1 MRNSLRVFAIAALG
15 AGLCLTPGVAPA
27 QEQEDGASAAGIEE
41 IIVTA
46 RKREEPLQN
55 VPLAITAFDEEA
67 IERTYSTHIGD
78 FTKYTPNVSLGPHP
92 YTGNGLLGSIRGV
105 SFRDLEKSFDPT
117 VGVVIDGVPLGQ
129 IAGARIDAFDLES
142 IEILRGPQGTL
153 FGRNTVGGLVN
164 VRRTRP
170 TGEFSAKAGM
180 RIGANQENDYKAVI
194 NFPIVPDIL
203 SAKLAFFSENDES
216 FAFNTTRNEQ
226 EGGAKVTHATG
237 TFLFEPLPNLEA
249 LLTLEYYDDES
260 EYAPPVNLTAPTIS
274 AERIIDPM
282 TGKVTPNSPFN
293 PSDTTLAARFQATL
307 ARGGGALNNRG
318 NLCDYT
324 RLDLVNQVIDRVIAG
339 IRTGVLSNEQTVAA
353 LTMAGLDP
361 TTVTDQQL
369 QALGP
374 AGAGILAAINGAIA
388 GAVPTTIAQ
397 TRRGVENIGCRA
409 NGALASQASGFSDTQ
424 AARPFINNIDASAAT
439 LEVNWDVG
447 RLFGVSDVSLT
458 SISSYRKSDEL
469 LDISQSGSPANLFRP
484 VRPQDFEQWSQELRV
499 SGTAPSPGFG
509 GGIDFVAGLYYFH
522 SEYKIE
528 ADSYLLGEYINT
540 GPVVIA
546 GQTLQSTRDFTP
558 LGIQVTDN
566 TSSQDADTYAIFGE
580 ATWKIL
586 EPLRLTAGFRWTYES
601 KEIKIRDPKARGGYQ
616 REANGQLR
624 VVTNPVLARIPGVDA
639 EENVDVEPDGLDFA
653 SDETWNELTPRVSL
667 DYRLN
672 QSLMF
677 YGSYSRGFRSGGFVG
692 RAVVSEDAGPFKT
705 ETVDTFELGTRT
717 DWWGNRL
724 RFNLTG
730 FYTAYNDKQE
740 IQLRNTGAT
749 VSTFVENASDAT
761 LYGAEAEL
769 QLRLGN
775 LNFYANGGWL
785 DTEYDDFIATCPGV
799 CGTGAGKAVFN
810 ADGSLNPSQRDLS
823 GLEIPGSPE
832 FNYTVGADWL
842 FPTTN
847 GNIIVSANYKW
858 TDEFTWDEFPDPAG
872 LNRTQVDDY
881 GTADFSVTY
890 NIPYADGRELS
901 VGAFVKDAFHK
912 DARLSATINAGLF
925 YFGSL
930 AQGRTWAIEAAI
942 SF

>member
-1 MRNSLRVFAIAALG
+1 MRSKLRVFGIAALG
-15 AGLCLTPGVAPA
+15 AGLCLAPGVAPA
-27 QEQEDGASAAGIEE
+27 QEDGANPAGIEE

-78 FTKYTPNVSLGPHP
+78 FTKYTPNVSIGPHP

-153 FGRNTVGGLVN
+153 FGRNTVGGLVK

-170 TGEFSAKAGM
+170 TGEFGAKAGM
-180 RIGANQENDYKAVI
+180 RIGANQENDYKAVV

-226 EGGAKVTHATG
+226 EEGAKVTHATG
-237 TFLFEPLPNLEA
+237 TFLFEPMPNLEA

-260 EYAPPVNLTAPTIS
+260 ELTPPVNLTAPTIS
-274 AERIIDPM
+274 AERIIDPT
-282 TGKVTPNSPFN
+282 TGKVTPNSPN
-293 PSDTTLAARFQATL
+293 PSDPYRGPLTLAQRFNRGAL
-307 ARGGGALNNRG
+307 EGGGTLNIGG

-324 RLDLVNQVIDRVIAG
+324 RLDLVNQAIDRVTAG
-339 IRTGVLSNEQTVAA
+339 VRMGVLSNEQTVAA

-397 TRRGVENIGCRA
+397 TRIAVENTGCRA

-447 RLFGVSDVSLT
+447 GLFGVSDVSLT

-469 LDISQSGSPANLFRP
+469 LDISQTGAPANLFRP

-499 SGTAPSPGFG
+499 SGSAPSPGFG

-540 GPVVIA
+540 PPVVVA
-546 GQTLQSTRDFTP
+546 GQTVYLTRDFTP
-558 LGIQVTDN
+558 FGIQATDN

-580 ATWKIL
+580 ATWSIL
-586 EPLRLTAGFRWTYES
+586 EQLRLTAGFRWTYEN
-601 KEIKIRDPKARGGYQ
+601 KEIKIRDPKARGGF
-616 REANGQLR
+616 RLDSNGDR
-624 VVTNPVLARIPGVDA
+624 MIVANPVIPSLM
-639 EENVDVEPDGLDFA
+639 ENVDVVPGGLDFA

-672 QSLMF
+672 QNLMF

-692 RAVVSEDAGPFKT
+692 RAVVAEDAGPFKT

-740 IQLRNTGAT
+740 IQLRSTGTT

-769 QLRLGN
+769 QLRLGGLN
-775 LNFYANGGWL
+775 LYANGGWL
-785 DTEYDDFIATCPGV
+785 DTEYDDFVATCPSI

-810 ADGSLNPSQRDLS
+810 ADGSLNPYQRDLS
-823 GLEIPGSPE
+823 GLKIPGSPE

-842 FPTTN
+842 LPTTN

-930 AQGRTWAIEAAI
+930 AQGRTWGAEAAI

>member
-1 MRNSLRVFAIAALG
+1 MRSSLRAFGIAALG
-15 AGLCLTPGVAPA
+15 AGLCLSPGIAPA
-27 QEQEDGASAAGIEE
+27 QEDGADSAGIEE

-78 FTKYTPNVSLGPHP
+78 FTKYTPNVSIGPHP

-153 FGRNTVGGLVN
+153 FGRNTVGGLVK

-170 TGEFSAKAGM
+170 TGEFGAKAGM
-180 RIGANQENDYKAVI
+180 RIGANQENDYKAVV

-226 EGGAKVTHATG
+226 EEGTKVTHATG
-237 TFLFEPLPNLEA
+237 TFLFEPMPNLEA

-260 EYAPPVNLTAPTIS
+260 ELTPPVNLTAPTIS
-274 AERIIDPM
+274 AERIIDPL
-282 TGKVTPNSPFN
+282 TGLVAPNSPFN
-293 PSDTTLAARFQATL
+293 PSDTTLAARFRATT
-307 ARGGGALNNRG
+307 ARGGGALNNGG

-324 RLDLVNQVIDRVIAG
+324 RLDLVNQAIERAFTPAVRAG
-339 IRTGVLSNEQTVAA
+339 VRMGVLSNEQTTAA
-353 LTMAGLDP
+353 LAAAGLNP
-361 TTVTDQQL
+361 ATVTDQEL
-369 QALGP
+369 QALGQQ
-374 AGAGILAAINGAIA
+374 GAGILAEINGAIA
-388 GAVPTTIAQ
+388 GSLAQ
-397 TRRGVENIGCRA
+397 IRMGVENTGCRA

-424 AARPFINNIDASAAT
+424 AARPFINHIDASAAT
-439 LEVNWDVG
+439 LEVNWDAG
-447 RLFGVSDVSLT
+447 SLFGVSDVSLT

-469 LDISQSGSPANLFRP
+469 LDISQSGAPANLFRP

-528 ADSYLLGEYINT
+528 ADSYLLGEYISMN
-540 GPVVIA
+540 PVVIA

-558 LGIQVTDN
+558 FGIQVTDN

-580 ATWKIL
+580 ATWSIL
-586 EPLRLTAGFRWTYES
+586 EQLRLTAGFRWTYEN
-601 KEIKIRDPKARGGYQ
+601 KEIKIRDPKARGGY
-616 REANGQLR
+616 RRDSNGQLM
-624 VVTNPVLARIPGVDA
+624 VVTNPVLASIPNVDA
-639 EENVDVEPDGLDFA
+639 EENVDSVPGGLDFS

-672 QSLMF
+672 QNLMF

-740 IQLRNTGAT
+740 IQLRSTGTT
-749 VSTFVENASDAT
+749 VSTFVENAADAT

-769 QLRLGN
+769 QLKLGN
-775 LNFYANGGWL
+775 LNLYANGGWL
-785 DTEYDDFIATCPGV
+785 ETEYDDFVATCPAV

-842 FPTTN
+842 FPTAN

-912 DARLSATINAGLF
+912 DARISATINAGLF

-930 AQGRTWAIEAAI
+930 AQGRTWGVEAAI

>member
-1 MRNSLRVFAIAALG
+1 MRNELRIFAIAALG
-15 AGLCLTPGVAPA
+15 AGLFLSPGVAPA
-27 QEQEDGASAAGIEE
+27 QEQEDGANPAGIEE

-55 VPLAITAFDEEA
+55 VPLAVTAFDEET

-153 FGRNTVGGLVN
+153 FGRNTVGGLVK

-170 TGEFSAKAGM
+170 TGEFGAKIGT
-180 RIGANQENDYKAVI
+180 RIGANQENDYKAVV

-226 EGGAKVTHATG
+226 EEGAKVTHATG
-237 TFLFEPLPNLEA
+237 TFLFEPMPNLEA

-260 EYAPPVNLTAPTIS
+260 EYTPPVNLTEPSIDFA
-274 AERIIDPM
+274 IDPA
-282 TGKVTPNSPFN
+282 TG
-293 PSDTTLAARFQATL
+293 LAAPSNPGL
-307 ARGGGALNNRG
+307 AAAYQGNIVAVGGNICDHTRIDYVNNVITG
-318 NLCDYT
+318 T
-324 RLDLVNQVIDRVIAG
+324 RAG
-339 IRTGVLSNEQTVAA
+339 VRAGVLANPATAAA
-353 LTMAGLDP
+353 LAAAGLNP
-361 TTVTDQQL
+361 ATVTDEQL
-369 QALGP
+369 TALGP
-374 AGAGILAAINGAIA
+374 AGAGILSAISAAQQQAVNVAAIRAAN
-388 GAVPTTIAQ
+388 Q
-397 TRRGVENIGCRA
+397 NLGCRE
-409 NGALASQASGFSDTQ
+409 NGALTSQASGYSTTQ
-424 AARPFINNIDASAAT
+424 STRPFVNHIDASAAT
-439 LEVNWDVG
+439 LEVNWDIG
-447 RLFGVSDVSLT
+447 GLFGVSDVSFT

-469 LDISQSGSPANLFRP
+469 LDIGQTGAPLELFRP

-499 SGTAPSPGFG
+499 SGTTPPPGFG

-528 ADSYLLGEYINT
+528 AESFLLGYVAAT
-540 GPVVIA
+540 AP
-546 GQTLQSTRDFTP
+546 TLPPGFTP
-558 LGIQVTDN
+558 NGLQTTDN

-580 ATWKIL
+580 ATWNIF
-586 EPLRLTAGFRWTYES
+586 EPLRLTAGFRWTYEA
-601 KEIKIRDPKARGGYQ
+601 KDFKIKDPAAVGG
-616 REANGQLR
+616 
-624 VVTNPVLARIPGVDA
+624 VNPMTGAPNIPG
-639 EENVDVEPDGLDFA
+639 GLDFA
-653 SDETWNELTPRVSL
+653 GDETWNELTPRVSL
-667 DYRLN
+667 DYRPN
-672 QSLMF
+672 QNLMF
-677 YGSYSRGFRSGGFVG
+677 YGSYSRGFRSGGWVG
-692 RAVVSEDAGPFKT
+692 RATTRDNVGPFKT

-740 IQLRNTGAT
+740 IQLRQSFAT
-749 VSTFVENASDAT
+749 VSTFVENAADAT
-761 LYGAEAEL
+761 IYGAEAEM

-785 DTEYDDFIATCPGV
+785 DTEYDDFVATCPGV
-799 CGTGAGKAVFN
+799 CGTNAGKAVFDAAGN
-810 ADGSLNPSQRDLS
+810 IDPNRRDLS
-823 GLEIPGSPE
+823 GLKIPGSPE

-842 FPTTN
+842 LPTTN

-858 TDEFTWDEFPDPAG
+858 TDDFSWDEFPDPTG
-872 LNRTQVDDY
+872 LNRERVEDY

-890 NIPYADGRELS
+890 NIPYAEGRELS
-901 VGAFVKDAFHK
+901 VGAFVKDAFHR
-912 DARLSATINAGLF
+912 DGRISATVDAGLF
-925 YFGSL
+925 YFGTIIP
-930 AQGRTWAIEAAI
+930 GRTWAVEAAI

>member
-1 MRNSLRVFAIAALG
+1 MRSLRVLGIAALG
-15 AGLCLTPGVAPA
+15 AGLCLSPGVAPA
-27 QEQEDGASAAGIEE
+27 QQDGANPAGIEE

-46 RKREEPLQN
+46 RKREESLQN

-67 IERTYSTHIGD
+67 IDRTYSTHIGD
-78 FTKYTPNVSLGPHP
+78 FTKYSPNVALGPHP
-92 YTGNGLLGSIRGV
+92 YTGNGLLASIRGV

-117 VGVVIDGVPLGQ
+117 VGVIIDGVPLGQ

-153 FGRNTVGGLVN
+153 FGRNTVGGLVK

-170 TGEFSAKAGM
+170 TGEFGAKVGM
-180 RIGANQENDYKAVI
+180 RIGNNQENDYKAVV

-216 FAFNTTRNEQ
+216 FAFNTTRNVQ
-226 EGGAKVTHATG
+226 EDGAKVTHAIG
-237 TFLFEPLPNLEA
+237 TFLFEPMPNLEA

-260 EYAPPVNLTAPTIS
+260 EYAPPVNLTAPS
-274 AERIIDPM
+274 IDFTVDPA
-282 TGKVTPNSPFN
+282 TG
-293 PSDTTLAARFQATL
+293 LAAPSNPGL
-307 ARGGGALNNRG
+307 AAAYQGNIIAVGGNICDHTRIDYINNLITG
-318 NLCDYT
+318 T
-324 RLDLVNQVIDRVIAG
+324 RAG
-339 IRTGVLSNEQTVAA
+339 VRAGVLADPNTAAA
-353 LTMAGLDP
+353 LAAAGLSP
-361 TTVTDQQL
+361 ATVTDEQL
-369 QALGP
+369 NALGP
-374 AGAGILAAINGAIA
+374 AGAGILTAISAAQQAAVNVAAIRAAN
-388 GAVPTTIAQ
+388 Q
-397 TRRGVENIGCRA
+397 NLGCRE
-409 NGALASQASGFSDTQ
+409 NGALVSQADGFSTTQ
-424 AARPFINNIDASAAT
+424 STRPFINHIDASAAT
-439 LEVNWDVG
+439 LEVNWDIG
-447 RLFGVSDVSLT
+447 ALFGISDVSFT

-469 LDISQSGSPANLFRP
+469 LDIGQTGAPLALFRP

-499 SGTAPSPGFG
+499 SGSAPSPGFG

-528 ADSYLLGEYINT
+528 ADSFLLGYVPPSLPP
-540 GPVVIA
+540 GAPLPP
-546 GQTLQSTRDFTP
+546 GFTP
-558 LGIQVTDN
+558 QGLQTTDN

-586 EPLRLTAGFRWTYES
+586 DPLRLTAGFRWTYEA
-601 KEIKIRDPKARGGYQ
+601 KDFKIRDPA
-616 REANGQLR
+616 ANGGI
-624 VVTNPVLARIPGVDA
+624 NPRTGMPVIPG
-639 EENVDVEPDGLDFA
+639 GLDFQG
-653 SDETWNELTPRVSL
+653 DETWNELTPRVSL

-672 QSLMF
+672 PSLMF
-677 YGSYSRGFRSGGFVG
+677 YGSYSRGFRSGGWVG
-692 RAVVSEDAGPFKT
+692 RATTLDNVGPFRT
-705 ETVDTFELGTRT
+705 ETVDTFELGART

-740 IQLRNTGAT
+740 IQLRQSLAT

-785 DTEYDDFIATCPGV
+785 ETEYDDFVATCPAV
-799 CGTGAGKAVFN
+799 CGTGAGKPVFN
-810 ADGSLNPSQRDLS
+810 ADGSLNPSRRDLS

-842 FPTTN
+842 FPTSN

-912 DARLSATINAGLF
+912 DARISATINAGLF

-930 AQGRTWAIEAAI
+930 AQGRTWGAEAAI